1 VTKVLLPLSEATIKE
16 IMHQVIARGAPEW
29 VITYEGKNA
38 VDLGS
43 VVVVA
48 DPDRIIKEH

>member
-1 VTKVLLPLSEATIKE
+1 MTKVLLPLSEATIKE
-16 IMHQVIARGAPEW
+16 IMYQVVARGAPDL
-29 VITYEGKNA
+29 VINYEGKNA